1 MYKAIFNQFCKL
13 QFPAA
18 FMKNRIVVF
27 ILYLAYWYLLFVLA
41 RILFL
46 LTYFSETSQLSISEI
61 VNTFVYGFKIDIAI
75 ASYIALLPSLVL
87 LLTSFF
93 KTNFTRIFYHTYTL
107 ILLFAITILI
117 SGDLFMYKHWG
128 FRLDATPLF
137 YMTNLKAMTASV
149 NTFTVIGGIFAI
161 LATTAILYFIY
172 LKILS
177 SRLNGLKKSNKSFL
191 LLLPLTLLIAVA
203 MRGGIGISSL
213 TTSSA
218 YFSKNQFANH
228 AAINPVWNVG
238 FSLTESDDLQRKYL
252 YYSEEKMQEILK
264 PLQQESGNVAK
275 LLNNNRPNIILIIT
289 ESFTAKALQATG
301 GQADIM
307 PELNKLVKEGIVFS
321 NVYAASDRTDKG
333 IAAVLAGYPSLPGS
347 SPLKYQKLTEKLAF
361 IPNKLNAEGY
371 TSEFFY
377 GGTLEFANYRSFLV
391 QAGFDKMISDKDFPA
406 ADLKS
411 KWGAFDH
418 VVFDRFLAE
427 TPDSNNNFFKTILTL
442 TSHEPFETPVAPVF
456 SGDDEETK
464 FMNSLHYTDGA
475 IGKFVK
481 EAKTRKWWNNTL
493 VIIIA
498 DHGSRMPGNSDI
510 FDKARF
516 HIPMIWLG
524 GALNTKDTIIE
535 NLASQTDLAATLLAQ
550 LQISADDFKFSKN
563 IISSVNI
570 AYSFFT
576 FNNGFGFLK
585 PGKFLL
591 YNTITNTFSGSEQS
605 PDSIDSRQGKAYLQY
620 LYQDSHSKNK

>member
-1 MYKAIFNQFCKL
+1 
-13 QFPAA
+13 
-18 FMKNRIVVF
+18 MKNRIVVF
-27 ILYLAYWYLLFVLA
+27 FLLLIYWYLLFVVA
-41 RILFL
+41 RIIFL
-46 LTYFSETSQLSISEI
+46 ITYYTNTSQLSLPEI
-61 VNTFVYGFKIDIAI
+61 ASTFVYGFKIDLAI

-87 LLTSFF
+87 LFTSFF
-93 KTNFTRIFYHTYTL
+93 TTNFTRIFYHSYTL

-149 NTFTVIGGIFAI
+149 SAFTVIGGIFAI
-161 LATTAILYFIY
+161 LITTAFFYFIY

-177 SRLNGLKKSNKSFL
+177 SRLNTLKKSNKSFL
-191 LLLPLTLLIAVA
+191 VILPLTAIMLIA

-213 TTSSA
+213 TTSTA

-238 FSLTESDDLQRKYL
+238 FSITESNDLQRKYL
-252 YYSEEKMQEILK
+252 YYSEEKLQEILK
-264 PLQQESGNVAK
+264 PLYPGYGTVTK
-275 LLNNNRPNIILIIT
+275 LLNTNRPNIILIIT
-289 ESFTAKALQATG
+289 ESLTAKALEATG
-301 GQADIM
+301 GRADIM
-307 PELNKLVKEGIVFS
+307 PQLNQLVKEGVVFTDL
-321 NVYAASDRTDKG
+321 YAASDRTDKG
-333 IAAVLAGYPSLPGS
+333 IAAVLSGYPSLPGT

-361 IPNKLNAEGY
+361 IPGKLNAEGY
-371 TSEFFY
+371 TSEFYY
-377 GGTLEFANYRSFLV
+377 GGTLDFANYRSFLV

-406 ADLKS
+406 ADRKS

-418 VVFDRFLAE
+418 VVFDKFLDE
-427 TPDSNNNFFKTILTL
+427 TPDSDKNFFKTILTL

-456 SGDDEETK
+456 NGNDDETK

-475 IGKFVK
+475 VGNFIK
-481 EAKTRKWWNNTL
+481 EAKTRKWWDNTL

-498 DHGSRMPGNSDI
+498 DHGSRMPGNSDL

-524 GALNTKDTIIE
+524 GALIARDTIID
-535 NLASQTDLAATLLAQ
+535 NLASQTDLASTLFAQ
-550 LQISADDFKFSKN
+550 LDINADEFTFSKN
-563 IISSVNI
+563 IISSDYV

-576 FNNGFGFLK
+576 FNNGFGFQK
-585 PGKFLL
+585 PGKLL
-591 YNTITNTFSGSEQS
+591 FYNTITNTFSGSEQS
-605 PDSIDSRQGKAYLQY
+605 SDSTDGRQAKAYLQS

>member
-1 MYKAIFNQFCKL
+1 
-13 QFPAA
+13 
-18 FMKNRIVVF
+18 
-27 ILYLAYWYLLFVLA
+27 
-41 RILFL
+41 
-46 LTYFSETSQLSISEI
+46 
-61 VNTFVYGFKIDIAI
+61 
-75 ASYIALLPSLVL
+75 
-87 LLTSFF
+87 
-93 KTNFTRIFYHTYTL
+93 
-107 ILLFAITILI
+107 
-117 SGDLFMYKHWG
+117 
-128 FRLDATPLF
+128 
-137 YMTNLKAMTASV
+137 MTNLKAMTASV
-149 NTFTVIGGIFAI
+149 TTFTLIGGVIALLAATGIF
-161 LATTAILYFIY
+161 FFFY
-172 LKILS
+172 LKLLS
-177 SRLNGLKKSNKSFL
+177 SRLVALKKNNKSFL
-191 LLLPLTLLIAVA
+191 IVLPLTLLIIIA

-238 FSLTESDDLQRKYL
+238 FSITESDDLQRKYL
-252 YYSEEKMQEILK
+252 YYSDEKMHEILK
-264 PLQQESGNVAK
+264 PLLQESGNSLK

-289 ESFTAKALQATG
+289 ESFTAKALEATG

-307 PELNKLVKEGIVFS
+307 PELNQLVKEGLLFS

-361 IPNKLNAEGY
+361 IPDKLNAEGY
-371 TSEFFY
+371 TSEFYY

-418 VVFDRFLAE
+418 VVFDRFLAD
-427 TPDSNNNFFKTILTL
+427 TPDSDSNFFKTILTL

-456 SGDDEETK
+456 NGNDDETK

-475 IGKFVK
+475 IGKFIK

-493 VIIIA
+493 VVIIA

-550 LQISADDFKFSKN
+550 LQINADDFKFSKN
-563 IISSVNI
+563 IISSGYV

-576 FNNGFGFLK
+576 FNNGFGFQK
-585 PGKFLL
+585 PGKLLL
-591 YNTITNTFSGSEQS
+591 YNTITNVFSDSEQS
-605 PDSIDSRQGKAYLQY
+605 ADSTDGKQGKAYLQY
-620 LYQDSHSKNK
+620 LYQDTHAKNK

>member
-1 MYKAIFNQFCKL
+1 
-13 QFPAA
+13 
-18 FMKNRIVVF
+18 MKNRIAVF
-27 ILYLAYWYLLFVLA
+27 ALYLAYWYLLFVLA

-46 LTYFSETSQLSISEI
+46 FTYFSQTSQLSISEI
-61 VNTFVYGFKIDIAI
+61 VNTFVYGFKIDLAI

-87 LLTSFF
+87 LITSFF
-93 KTNFTRIFYHTYTL
+93 TTNFTRIFYHTYTL
-107 ILLFAITILI
+107 ILLFACTVII

-149 NTFTVIGGIFAI
+149 TTFTLIGGVIALLAATGIF
-161 LATTAILYFIY
+161 FFFY
-172 LKILS
+172 LKLLS
-177 SRLNGLKKSNKSFL
+177 SRLVALKKNNKSFL
-191 LLLPLTLLIAVA
+191 IVLPLTLLIIIA

-238 FSLTESDDLQRKYL
+238 FSITESDDLQRKYL
-252 YYSEEKMQEILK
+252 YYSDEKMHEILK
-264 PLQQESGNVAK
+264 PLLQESGNGLK
-275 LLNNNRPNIILIIT
+275 LLYNNRPNIILIIT
-289 ESFTAKALQATG
+289 ESFTAKALEATG

-307 PELNKLVKEGIVFS
+307 PELNQLVKEGILFS
-321 NVYAASDRTDKG
+321 AVYAASDRTDKG

-361 IPNKLNAEGY
+361 IPDKLNAEGY
-371 TSEFFY
+371 TSEFYY

-391 QAGFDKMISDKDFPA
+391 QAGFDKMVSDKDFPA

-418 VVFDRFLAE
+418 VVFDRFLAD
-427 TPDSNNNFFKTILTL
+427 TPDSDSNFFKTILTL
-442 TSHEPFETPVAPVF
+442 TSHEPFETPVEPVF
-456 SGDDEETK
+456 KGNDDETK

-475 IGKFVK
+475 IGKFIK

-493 VIIIA
+493 VVIIA

-550 LQISADDFKFSKN
+550 LQINADDFKFSKN
-563 IISSVNI
+563 IISSGYV

-576 FNNGFGFLK
+576 FNNGFGFQK
-585 PGKFLL
+585 PGKLLL
-591 YNTITNTFSGSEQS
+591 YNTITNTLSGSEQS
-605 PDSIDSRQGKAYLQY
+605 ADSTDGMQGKAYLQY
-620 LYQDSHSKNK
+620 LYQDTHAKNK